1 MPTVVVEGKIF
12 CAETVNASPDIVI
25 LCPACLPRPRLLQIS
40 DSSEHNL
47 MVRIEGGVVRIE
59 GCVVKKCKSVVK
71 TFKTVVKNKQFIEL
85 TRKKSRQELPPAG
98 EQNL

>member
-1 MPTVVVEGKIF
+1 M
-12 CAETVNASPDIVI
+12 
-25 LCPACLPRPRLLQIS
+25 
-40 DSSEHNL
+40 
-47 MVRIEGGVVRIE
+47 EGGVVRIE

-98 EQNL
+98 EQNLKWIHGRPPEGPGLGGRTASQDSSGEASKNSNGTNSCKV